1 MDDKLMQA
9 IETIICAAMMQRS
22 GARAIGTFMI
32 LTADTKYLGGDLFG
46 YCKGRFGSKRIL

>member
-32 LTADTKYLGGDLFG
+32 LTADTKYLGGDYVRKEKNKCKPSLF
-46 YCKGRFGSKRIL
+46 

>member
-9 IETIICAAMMQRS
+9 IETIVCAAMMQRS

-32 LTADTKYLGGDLFG
+32 LTADTKYLGGD
-46 YCKGRFGSKRIL
+46 YVRKEKNK